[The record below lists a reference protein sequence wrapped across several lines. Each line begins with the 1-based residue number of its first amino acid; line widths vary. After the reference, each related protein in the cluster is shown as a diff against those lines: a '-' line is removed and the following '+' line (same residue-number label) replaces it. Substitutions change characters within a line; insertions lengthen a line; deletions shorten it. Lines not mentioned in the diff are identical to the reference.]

1 MPRAKGYKRAQAAKL
16 QMAVKQEVT
25 PMPPVPEF
33 VARRGTGF
41 RHRVRRWPT
50 SVLTGRQVKFV
61 PPTFHPEK
69 KTVFVIGC
77 SHLRGLVDK
86 DVVLPKVPLS
96 FSFLSVPGGGAA
108 DLKTE
113 VGHLEF
119 TRTPDVVCVLAP
131 SNDLNRGPLYA
142 GQEFGTLL
150 TSVRSR
156 WPNVFVLDFPP
167 RLNKPVGLQD
177 QLRQEHH
184 RVATRMGLPFVAVAS
199 SFPLDR
205 LELWCSDGV
214 HLSDTGGS
222 PILVKLLCDA
232 ALTLFAPDPPAS
244 PSLFAPDPPASPSLR
259 RTDGLDPRTCPGVGD
274 EGKVACI
281 TASAVFWRKM
291 AEQQSWT
298 PMPPVPEFV
307 TRGLPILAEPAPPS
321 PWWTAPP
328 AQVPVTE
335 PAPLPQRRQNPRR
348 WTTVGREGV
357 TRGLPILAEPAPP
370 SPWWTSPPAQVP
382 VTGPA
387 PLPQR
392 RQNPRRWTTVGR
404 EGKAGTQPVQQSLP
418 IPSNP
423 VWFSSPM
430 LDAMEK
436 FAPSSDSDCP
446 AVPPPSQTSP
456 GRCRRRCVA
465 NRRAGRREQVGV
477 PIFSPYSAFTQPV
490 IIADAP
496 AQWVFSSYDFM
507 LGGFSAFVPTCYNV
521 NVQ

>member
-1 MPRAKGYKRAQAAKL
+1 MPRVKGHRRALAARTK
-16 QMAVKQEVT
+16 MAERQSLT
-25 PMPPVPEF
+25 PVPPVPEF

-108 DLKTE
+108 DLKKE
-113 VGHLEF
+113 VGGLQF
-119 TRTPDVVCVLAP
+119 TWTPDVVCVLAP

-142 GQEFGTLL
+142 GQEFGMLL

-177 QLRQEHH
+177 RLRQEHH
-184 RVATRMGLPFVAVAS
+184 RVATRMGLPYVAVAS

-259 RTDGLDPRTCPGVGD
+259 RTDGLDPRTWPGVGD
-274 EGKVACI
+274 EGKMAYV
-281 TASAVFWRKM
+281 TASADFWRKM
-291 AEQQSWT
+291 AERQSWT
-298 PMPPVPEFV
+298 PMPPVTKVLARHV
-307 TRGLPILAEPAPPS
+307 TG
-321 PWWTAPP
+321 
-328 AQVPVTE
+328 
-335 PAPLPQRRQNPRR
+335 
-348 WTTVGREGV
+348 
-357 TRGLPILAEPAPP
+357 
-370 SPWWTSPPAQVP
+370 TSPPAQVVP
-382 VTGPA
+382 VMGPQ

-392 RQNPRRWTTVGR
+392 KRRHNPQSWITVGQK
-404 EGKAGTQPVQQSLP
+404 GKAGTQPVQQSFP

-423 VWFSSPM
+423 VWFSSPI
-430 LDAMEK
+430 LDAMEE
-436 FAPSSDSDCP
+436 FAPSSDSDRT
-446 AVPPPSQTSP
+446 AIPPPSEASP
-456 GRCRRRCVA
+456 GRCRRRRVA
-465 NRRAGRREQVGV
+465 IRRAGRREQVPAVRGEPAVIREEPSVQEETQLPLQVFKEEVASV
-477 PIFSPYSAFTQPV
+477 PLRSDSVGEPQSV
-490 IIADAP
+490 REEP
-496 AQWVFSSYDFM
+496 AVEPS
-507 LGGFSAFVPTCYNV
+507 
-521 NVQ
+521 VQEEAQKERT